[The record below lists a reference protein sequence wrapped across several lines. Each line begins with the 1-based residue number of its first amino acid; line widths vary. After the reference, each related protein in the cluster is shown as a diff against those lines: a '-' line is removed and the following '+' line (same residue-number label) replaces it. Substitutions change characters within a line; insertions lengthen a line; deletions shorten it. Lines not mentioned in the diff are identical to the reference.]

1 MESLIDRYEI
11 PELPGVYLMK
21 NKIGIIYV
29 GKAKNLKKRV
39 SSYFNKIH
47 TDKKT
52 IELVEN
58 IIDFEFIVC
67 KSELDALILENN
79 LIKRYLPKY
88 NILLKDQKT
97 YPYIKL
103 SNEKF
108 PKISIIR
115 RSKDIDIKSGNY
127 FGPYP
132 NGSGFLM
139 KNIIKIFKI
148 RDCKRDM
155 SKTYSKPCLK
165 FHMNLC
171 IGPCVYKDIEKEYG
185 ENVKNAI
192 YFLKGKS
199 NTLVEQLKKE
209 MVRLSDTMEFERA
222 IKYREQITAIE
233 NSLKTQVTE
242 VLKDIDEDVFVY
254 KQEGELLFLT
264 ILKIRDGKILG
275 INNLKV
281 DLKLNILE
289 KEDIFVETFLRYYNH
304 EKLPKNIILDHLFI
318 EKKELLQGWSKK
330 TLDTNLNLYFPTIK
344 SRRKK
349 LLEMAYLNLDEEIK
363 KYHNQ
368 KEVLEEGMKIL
379 YEILDLKKFPRRIEC
394 FDISNISGKDAVGAM
409 SVAIEGRLAKKHY
422 RKFKIKTK
430 DTPDDYHMMREVI
443 RRRYSKLAEIEF
455 PDLILIDGGLGQ
467 LNAVEGVLLELGKTH
482 LTDIISIAKRE
493 EEVFKAGE
501 TIPYIFDKSMES
513 LKILQRLRDE
523 AHRFGITYHRS
534 LRKKRVISSEL
545 DKVEGIGE
553 KRKKELLQKFKS
565 VKRIKEASLEELME
579 VLPEGVARKI
589 KRQLKIDKL

>member
-1 MESLIDRYEI
+1 MDSLIDRYEI
-11 PELPGVYLMK
+11 PDLPGVYLMK
-21 NKIGIIYV
+21 EEKKIIYV

-39 SSYFNKIH
+39 SSYFKKVHI
-47 TDKKT
+47 DKKT
-52 IELVEN
+52 IELVDH
-58 IIDFEFIVC
+58 ITDLEFIVC

-79 LIKRYLPKY
+79 LIKKYMPKY

-97 YPYIKL
+97 YPYIKI
-103 SNEKF
+103 SKENF

-115 RSKDIDIKSGNY
+115 RSKDIDIKNGDY

-132 NGSGFLM
+132 NGSGFLL
-139 KNIIKIFKI
+139 KTIIKIFKI

-155 SKTYSKPCLK
+155 KKKYSKPCLK
-165 FHMNLC
+165 YYMNRC
-171 IGPCVYKDIEKEYG
+171 MGPCVYKEIDISYKESV
-185 ENVKNAI
+185 ENAK
-192 YFLKGKS
+192 YFLRGKGDNLLK
-199 NTLVEQLKKE
+199 QLKE
-209 MVRLSDTMEFERA
+209 DMDRASSSMEFERA
-222 IKYREQITAIE
+222 IKYREQITSIK

-242 VLKDIDEDVFVY
+242 VLKDIDEDVFVC
-254 KQEGELLFLT
+254 KQDGNILFLT
-264 ILKIRDGKILG
+264 ILKIRDGKIIG

-281 DLKLNILE
+281 DIYIE
-289 KEDIFVETFLRYYNH
+289 EDILVESFLRYYSN
-304 EKLPKNIILDHLFI
+304 EKMPKNIILDSLSL
-318 EKKELLQGWSKK
+318 EKKEILEGWGKNY
-330 TLDTNLNLYFPTIK
+330 LNINLKLFFPVVK

-368 KEVLEEGMKIL
+368 KNVLEEGMKTL
-379 YEILDLKKFPRRIEC
+379 HKTLNLKKIPRKIEC

-409 SVAIEGRLAKKHY
+409 SVAVEGRLAKKHY

-443 RRRYSKLAEIEF
+443 KRRYSKLTEIEL

-467 LNAVEGVLLELGKTH
+467 LNTVEQVFLKLKKNDLV
-482 LTDIISIAKRE
+482 DIISIAKRE

-501 TIPYIFDKSMES
+501 NISYIFSKNSES

-523 AHRFGITYHRS
+523 AHRFGITYHRK

-545 DKVEGIGE
+545 DKINGIGP
-553 KRKKELLQKFKS
+553 KRKKDLLQKFKS
-565 VKRIKEASLEELME
+565 VKRIKEATLEELLE
-579 VLPEGVARKI
+579 VVPEKI
-589 KRQLKIDKL
+589 AWELKKL